1 MKNQSLLSFFNK
13 PKTDAKTSNFDK
25 KEIENEP
32 ASKINDKIDEI
43 VEIVTKT
50 LENNENSLN
59 ADTIANDNRQVT
71 KEEEEAL
78 ELNDKPTKEKKKRS
92 RKKKAKVEE
101 TPTEIIKNCANDK
114 EDLCIETTPNK
125 NKRLKRKEKDDENMK
140 SSTKTNNETPDDK
153 KKSPAKSEGT
163 INTNT
168 AEEEKEVALN
178 SKDGNAVSQ
187 DENGKSRRKR
197 KGRKPKNYM
206 EEQEEN
212 ESKKRE
218 KKMEQKS
225 EKVVVIPEEVQNEKT
240 SISIYQDNLND
251 LIKAGIDSKLNFDN
265 SIAKSHL
272 ENCNLLSEFISS
284 HEEIDL
290 KAAETQIIFVKTL
303 SPMID
308 GSSLPLSQLVQ
319 DCESKLKNIHESCGT
334 KILSQDLEEFI
345 KINAERKVYGNPQEC
360 SDVLNDTSPEAL
372 YCWEIV
378 NTSLM
383 DGIVLKD
390 VNLMRTSRTLISDK
404 IKIIAKIIALIDNA
418 TKLKHLEKIESEK
431 EKLVKAERKETSHA
445 QKVFQRLQQIEE
457 KEHKEME
464 RLERKR
470 LAELEKDQKENERKH
485 EIEAKKKLEQ
495 DEKERKKQEALLIK
509 KEQEEAKKRQQEE
522 LKRQKEEAAKI
533 KEDAIRKKKEEL
545 LKAQKDKENSQ
556 QKLLTFF
563 KKASCNSESS
573 KSCEENKKN
582 NTDVLDRITEERCS
596 VADLLKSFESFRKT
610 LKIQH

>member
-101 TPTEIIKNCANDK
+101 TPTEIIQNCANDK

-464 RLERKR
+464 RLEKKR
-470 LAELEKDQKENERKH
+470 LAELEKDQKENERKN

-582 NTDVLDRITEERCS
+582 NTDVLDRITEEKCS